1 MSIDR
6 EEINLDNWPLES
18 GVELAHS
25 LKIRG
30 SGVLVGVL
38 DTGIDADHQEF
49 RDRTVNY
56 CYVPLNS
63 GQPRNVRGFDTGGH
77 GTHVCGIIAGKNI
90 GVAPEA
96 KLYVASVIESET
108 IDRSLLRIISGLDWL
123 LDKFNESEN
132 SEPPAVLNMS
142 LGFPST
148 STQSSANRQK
158 LEILQN
164 RLIKCVEK
172 LNVLPIVAIGN
183 DGQGTY
189 HYPGAFK
196 ECFSVGAV
204 DFQGNIANFSGSGIS
219 EGRVKP
225 DLVGYGVAVY
235 SSLERKCDGQLIY
248 KKLSGT
254 SMATP
259 YVTGIAA
266 LYLCEQP
273 QLKAKELKVKLIE
286 TAFPLP
292 NQPPERV
299 GGGLARF
306 VPQLTDRVNSLSE

>member
-1 MSIDR
+1 MDR
-6 EEINLDNWPLES
+6 EEINLDWPLES

-49 RDRTVNY
+49 RHQTVNY
-56 CYVPLNS
+56 RYVPLNP
-63 GQPRNVRGFDTGGH
+63 GQPSRDVRGFDTDGH

-108 IDRSLLRIISGLDWL
+108 MDRSLLRIISGLDWL

-148 STQSSANRQK
+148 STQSSEYRQK
-158 LEILQN
+158 REIKG
-164 RLIKCVEK
+164 IEK

-183 DGQGTY
+183 EGQGKY
-189 HYPGAFK
+189 RYPGAFK

-219 EGRVKP
+219 EGSVKP
-225 DLVGYGVAVY
+225 DLVGYGVDVN
-235 SSLERKCDGQLIY
+235 SSLERECDGQFIY
-248 KKLSGT
+248 EERSGT

-266 LYLCEQP
+266 LYLCEKP

-306 VPQLTDRVNSLSE
+306 VPQLTDQVNSLSE